1 MRKLLLLL
9 SLLVVTACGTNVTM
23 LDINKTITII
33 ENELQNMEIVSE
45 TTLSEVY
52 DLDLSLMDEY
62 VIKENTTGDWYAI
75 IKTVDKNVVKN
86 DMKDYL
92 DKIKEFNQN
101 YSPDRLQI
109 LENRLE
115 KEIGDYLIY
124 IVAENAEDIYSEI
137 VDSL

>member
-62 VIKENTTGDWYAI
+62 VIKENTAGDWYAI